1 MKLFYRGLAYDYNP
15 PAVAVV
21 NGEVGGKFRGLD
33 WRFRNLKQLPVQLP
47 TLNLVYRGVAYQT
60 ATATATATEQDTP
73 VLEPVAV
80 SAAAS
85 THIQGDVVSLARSL
99 MMGHHRAV
107 KVRQQALLSRSAAE
121 IGVNVGNDARWDR
134 IQGKVHPTFWD
145 DYDHSPAAL
154 S

>member
-15 PAVAVV
+15 PAVAAV
-21 NGEVGGKFRGLD
+21 NGNVGGKYRGLD
-33 WRFRNLKQLPVQLP
+33 WRFCNVKQLPVQLP

-60 ATATATATEQDTP
+60 GATVPQAAATTAATQPAATAA
-73 VLEPVAV
+73 
-80 SAAAS
+80 
-85 THIQGDVVSLARSL
+85 QGSVFALARSL

-107 KVRQQALLSRSAAE
+107 KIRQQALLSRSAAE
-121 IGVNVGNDARWDR
+121 IGVQVGGDARWDR